1 MNVVILKWN
10 FFFEDTI
17 CFSRDFYWVFFFLL
31 IQKVVSH
38 SFDLKKKMFHSMYK
52 PIIVFI
58 LKLSIKFSSNFRNLS
73 EIWFWFLL
81 VNITL
86 IYKV

>member
-38 SFDLKKKMFHSMYK
+38 SFDLKKKMFHS
-52 PIIVFI
+52 IV
-58 LKLSIKFSSNFRNLS
+58 
-73 EIWFWFLL
+73 
-81 VNITL
+81 L
-86 IYKV
+86 IEKKNVSLHVQAHHSFYS